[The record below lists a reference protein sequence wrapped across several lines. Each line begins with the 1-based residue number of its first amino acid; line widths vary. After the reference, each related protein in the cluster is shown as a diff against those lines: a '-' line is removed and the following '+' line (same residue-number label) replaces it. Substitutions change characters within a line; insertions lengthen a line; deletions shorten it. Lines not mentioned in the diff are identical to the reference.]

1 MSKLPEK
8 FEDWRWPW
16 PEGQVDE
23 EKAARL
29 IFNAR
34 RAEEDAQSKAASKD
48 EKIAQLETD
57 LTAEKARKSGA
68 DEDGQAEIARL
79 TTENASLK
87 EQVGKP
93 DPALQKEND
102 RLNVIVDLVEM
113 GLPKAL
119 ALRVQGDDKEAM
131 LEDAKALAEVSGI
144 EFGNDADEDDDDDE
158 DDNAGPPARR
168 PVSTVRSG
176 FENGKKAVVRS
187 DPEKAK
193 AELPPLYT

>member
-34 RAEEDAQSKAASKD
+34 QAEEDAKSKAASKD
-48 EKIAQLETD
+48 EKISQLEAD

-68 DEDGQAEIARL
+68 DEDGQAEIQRL
-79 TTENASLK
+79 TKENADLK

-102 RLNVIVDLVEM
+102 RLNVIVDLVDQ

-131 LEDAKALAEVSGI
+131 LEDAKSLAKVAGV
-144 EFGNDADEDDDDDE
+144 EFGDAGDDDDDDVN
-158 DDNAGPPARR
+158 DDDRGAQPPGRR
-168 PVSTVRSG
+168 PVRSG
-176 FENGKKAVVRS
+176 FENGKKAEVRS